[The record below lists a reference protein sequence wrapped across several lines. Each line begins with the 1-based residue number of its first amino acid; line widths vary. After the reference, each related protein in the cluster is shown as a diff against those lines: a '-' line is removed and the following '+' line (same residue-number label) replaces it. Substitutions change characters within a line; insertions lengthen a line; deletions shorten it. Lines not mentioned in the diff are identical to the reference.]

1 MHSAKRRKLDIEA
14 QEKAAEL
21 ALERI
26 AARDLLLEQLE
37 QEEIL
42 VKNSTHPL
50 IDHTHNRLLEEKAI
64 RLAQLAAFRH
74 QHELEIDRRLE
85 ADTEATWK
93 RWAVSEIL
101 SFNSVEILLKP
112 LHIRRMQEILYVL
125 IFI

>member
-1 MHSAKRRKLDIEA
+1 M
-14 QEKAAEL
+14 
-21 ALERI
+21 ERI

-37 QEEIL
+37 QEEML

-93 RWAVSEIL
+93 RWAVSGDINL
-101 SFNSVEILLKP
+101 
-112 LHIRRMQEILYVL
+112 
-125 IFI
+125 